1 MRTHYPAIGPYATHK
16 VAVTDHHTLYV
27 EESGKDDGLPVL
39 FVHGGPGAGC
49 SEKDRCFFD
58 PEVYRIIL
66 FDQRGSGRS
75 QPHASLEQNTT
86 RDLIADIELIRETL
100 GIERWVLFGGSWGS
114 TLSLLYAQSHPGR
127 VLGMVLRGIF
137 LCRPG
142 DVDWF
147 YQFGASEVF
156 PDYWNDFLAP
166 IDVAERGDLL
176 VAYHRRLTGD
186 DELQRA
192 RAARAW
198 SLWEARCATLQP
210 NRHVVE
216 RLGSSHV
223 ALAMARIE
231 AHYFMNQ
238 CFLAENEILD
248 NVGKIAHIPAVAVH
262 GRYDI
267 VCPVRQAFDLKAAW
281 PQLKLEVIRDAGHA
295 SSEPG
300 TVDALVKATHDMAL
314 IIKTRESEEV

>member
-1 MRTHYPAIGPYATHK
+1 M
-16 VAVTDHHTLYV
+16 
-27 EESGKDDGLPVL
+27 
-39 FVHGGPGAGC
+39 
-49 SEKDRCFFD
+49 
-58 PEVYRIIL
+58 
-66 FDQRGSGRS
+66 
-75 QPHASLEQNTT
+75 
-86 RDLIADIELIRETL
+86 IRETL